1 MKGGEEERVREKAKG
16 RKRRSE
22 HRDRSVILLDC
33 ARSPVTFECSV
44 DFTLA
49 KGEHRRKKKKKTRTS
64 IPSAGFLLSSFFLV
78 PGPFLP
84 PPLPIGPFPR
94 AISPFLPS
102 KHRFFLDFSSTR
114 NFPSIQET
122 STVRSISS
130 LAVEKETEEGGR
142 EREGRIDR
150 DSP

>member
-1 MKGGEEERVREKAKG
+1 MKGGEEEREKAKG

-22 HRDRSVILLDC
+22 HRDRSVILLDS

-49 KGEHRRKKKKKTRTS
+49 KGEEQRRKKKKTRTS
-64 IPSAGFLLSSFFLV
+64 IPCFSLRSS
-78 PGPFLP
+78 PFSS
-84 PPLPIGPFPR
+84 LPIGPFPR

-102 KHRFFLDFSSTR
+102 FLSFPSPIFLRSKKHRYDQY
-114 NFPSIQET
+114 P
-122 STVRSISS
+122 RSRSR
-130 LAVEKETEEGGR
+130 KRRRRRREGKDR
-142 EREGRIDR
+142 ERERRIDR

>member
-1 MKGGEEERVREKAKG
+1 MKGGEEEREKAKG

-22 HRDRSVILLDC
+22 HRDRSVILLDS

-49 KGEHRRKKKKKTRTS
+49 KGEEHRRKKKKTRTS
-64 IPSAGFLLSSFFLV
+64 IPSFSLRS
-78 PGPFLP
+78 
-84 PPLPIGPFPR
+84 
-94 AISPFLPS
+94 SPFSPS
-102 KHRFFLDFSSTR
+102 PHRPVSSRHFSVSSIFSLFSFA

-122 STVRSISS
+122 SLRSISS
-130 LAVEKETEEGGR
+130 LAVEKETEEEEGGKDR
-142 EREGRIDR
+142 ERERERRIDR

>member
-1 MKGGEEERVREKAKG
+1 MKGGEEEREKAKG

-22 HRDRSVILLDC
+22 HRDRSVILLDS

-49 KGEHRRKKKKKTRTS
+49 KGEEHRRKEGRRKRELPYP
-64 IPSAGFLLSSFFLV
+64 PSLFV
-78 PGPFLP
+78 LP
-84 PPLPIGPFPR
+84 P
-94 AISPFLPS
+94 SPSPP
-102 KHRFFLDFSSTR
+102 HRPVSSRHFSVSSIFSLFSFA

-122 STVRSISS
+122 SLRSISS
-130 LAVEKETEEGGR
+130 LAVEKETEEEEGGKDR
-142 EREGRIDR
+142 ERERRIDR

>member
-1 MKGGEEERVREKAKG
+1 MKGGEEEREKAKG

-22 HRDRSVILLDC
+22 HRDRSVILLDS

-49 KGEHRRKKKKKTRTS
+49 KGEEHRRKKKKTRTS
-64 IPSAGFLLSSFFLV
+64 IPSFSLRSS
-78 PGPFLP
+78 PFSPLP
-84 PPLPIGPFPR
+84 PIDPFPR

-102 KHRFFLDFSSTR
+102 FLSFPSPIFLRSST
-114 NFPSIQET
+114 IQET
-122 STVRSISS
+122 SLRSISS
-130 LAVEKETEEGGR
+130 LAVEKETEEEEGGKDR
-142 EREGRIDR
+142 ERERRIDR

>member
-64 IPSAGFLLSSFFLV
+64 IPSAGFLLSSSFLV
-78 PGPFLP
+78 PGPV
-84 PPLPIGPFPR
+84 
-94 AISPFLPS
+94 
-102 KHRFFLDFSSTR
+102 SSR
-114 NFPSIQET
+114 HF
-122 STVRSISS
+122 SISS
-130 LAVEKETEEGGR
+130 LETSIFSRFFLYPQFSFDPRRSKKHPRYDLYPRSRSRKRRRREGGK
-142 EREGRIDR
+142 ERDG
-150 DSP
+150 

>member
-1 MKGGEEERVREKAKG
+1 MKGGEEEREKAKG

-22 HRDRSVILLDC
+22 HRDRSVILLDS

-49 KGEHRRKKKKKTRTS
+49 KGEEHRRKKKKTRTS
-64 IPSAGFLLSSFFLV
+64 IPSFSLRS
-78 PGPFLP
+78 
-84 PPLPIGPFPR
+84 
-94 AISPFLPS
+94 SPFSPS
-102 KHRFFLDFSSTR
+102 PHRPVSSRHFSVSSIFSLFSFA

-122 STVRSISS
+122 SLRSISS
-130 LAVEKETEEGGR
+130 LAVEKETEEEEGGKDR
-142 EREGRIDR
+142 ERERRIDR

>member
-1 MKGGEEERVREKAKG
+1 MREKAKG

-64 IPSAGFLLSSFFLV
+64 IPSAGFLLSSFFLGRSL
-78 PGPFLP
+78 PLPSPLARFLAPFLHFFP
-84 PPLPIGPFPR
+84 RNIDFFSIFPLPAIFLRSKKHPR
-94 AISPFLPS
+94 YDLYP
-102 KHRFFLDFSSTR
+102 
-114 NFPSIQET
+114 
-122 STVRSISS
+122 RSRSR
-130 LAVEKETEEGGR
+130 KRRRREGGR

>member
-1 MKGGEEERVREKAKG
+1 MKGGEEEREKAKG

-22 HRDRSVILLDC
+22 HRDRSVILLDS

-49 KGEHRRKKKKKTRTS
+49 KGEEHRRKKKKTRTS
-64 IPSAGFLLSSFFLV
+64 IPSFSLRS
-78 PGPFLP
+78 
-84 PPLPIGPFPR
+84 
-94 AISPFLPS
+94 SPFSPS
-102 KHRFFLDFSSTR
+102 PHRPVSSRHFSVSSIFSLFSFA

-122 STVRSISS
+122 SLRSISL
-130 LAVEKETEEGGR
+130 LAVEKETEEEEGGKDR
-142 EREGRIDR
+142 ERERRIDR

>member
-78 PGPFLP
+78 PGPFPP

-102 KHRFFLDFSSTR
+102 KHRFFSRFFLYPQFSFDPR
-114 NFPSIQET
+114 
-122 STVRSISS
+122 RSKKHPRYDLYPRSRS
-130 LAVEKETEEGGR
+130 RKRRRREGGK
-142 EREGRIDR
+142 ERDG
-150 DSP
+150 

>member
-78 PGPFLP
+78 PGPFFP